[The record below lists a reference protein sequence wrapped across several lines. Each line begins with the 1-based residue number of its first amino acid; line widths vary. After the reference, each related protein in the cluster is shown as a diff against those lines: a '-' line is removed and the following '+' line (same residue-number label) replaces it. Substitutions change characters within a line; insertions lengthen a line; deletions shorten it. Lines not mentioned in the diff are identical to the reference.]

1 MAGCRRPGGRRASL
15 ANDTTHTQENN
26 KMDTP
31 STIPTIQKR
40 NPLIYFILAIVTCGI
55 FGFYWMYTLNEDTN
69 KISGHPEALNGIIVI
84 LLSLVTCGLFL
95 LFWMYNMGTRID
107 EAKTK
112 RGLPGGNS
120 GTLYLILTLV
130 GCGLVAQIIL
140 QSELNKLAE

>member
-1 MAGCRRPGGRRASL
+1 
-15 ANDTTHTQENN
+15 
-26 KMDTP
+26 MDTP
-31 STIPTIQKR
+31 STTPTIQKR

-107 EAKTK
+107 EVKAK
-112 RGLPGGNS
+112 RGMSGGNT
-120 GTLYLILTLV
+120 GVLYLILSFV
-130 GCGLVAQIIL
+130 GFAWVAEIL
-140 QSELNKLAE
+140 LQVELNKLAE